1 VKDELGQLTNG
12 ASYKVEG
19 KTGEVKDKIK
29 EELVEA
35 TRKIKNIFDIK

>member
-12 ASYKVEG
+12 ASSEVEG
-19 KTGEVKDKIK
+19 KAVQVKGKIK